1 MISALLFIAGMPVEA
16 AITAGPVV
24 VNIGIG
30 VFQEAR
36 AKQQLDRI
44 ALLRRPKATV
54 VRDGRERE
62 VDPSEIVLGDVVI
75 ARRGDQIVV
84 DGTIVGDARIELDE
98 LLLTGESDPV
108 SKQRGEQVFSGTAVV
123 SGTVAYQT
131 EKVGEATVA
140 NRLLTEARRMADDQT
155 PLQRGIATTIWAI
168 AGLVI
173 ATAAIVALTG
183 LPGNAV
189 GSTETLAA
197 AAVLVTLVP
206 QGLAIMITVTYA
218 AGSLR
223 VTRLGALVQRRN
235 AVELM
240 SRVDTLCLDKTGTL
254 TTQRISFRNAE
265 PLGTWAS
272 DSAGGASAS
281 DGSSIH
287 VLLGTLAR
295 STDAPNRTTDA
306 LAAAMPGAASAL
318 DDEIPFNSE
327 RRWSAARFSSAD
339 DATPPASVFVMGL
352 PPRSAPGSPAAKVR
366 SSGVPARSLPKVFA
380 SCWWRVRRMAARFVT
395 PAANRRCLSASS
407 RSPSCR
413 SSRSSVRTPAK
424 RSRRSRWPASSSR
437 SYRATIP
444 PRSRP
449 SPGRSGY
456 RSRAG
461 RPLAQSSSISTT
473 PRSRRQ
479 SLPQASSAGSSQA
492 SRRGSSA
499 HFGRAVATWR

>member
-1 MISALLFIAGMPVEA
+1 MTEALMEAERRPETAVAPALGLSDEEAAARRAAGQGNDAKVTTGRTYREILWQNAYLGINGPLIVISALLFIAGMPVEA

-24 VNIGIG
+24 VNIGVG

-98 LLLTGESDPV
+98 SLLTGESDPV
-108 SKQRGEQVFSGTAVV
+108 SKQRGEEVFSGTAVV

-183 LPGNAV
+183 LPGNSV

-235 AVELM
+235 AVESM

-272 DSAGGASAS
+272 ESASAAS
-281 DGSSIH
+281 ATDGSSIH

-339 DATPPASVFVMGL
+339 DATPPASVFVMG
-352 PPRSAPGSPAAKVR
+352 APAALGPRLAGGEGAVLGR
-366 SSGVPARSLPKVFA
+366 
-380 SCWWRVRRMAARFVT
+380 
-395 PAANRRCLSASS
+395 ASS
-407 RSPSCR
+407 IAAEG
-413 SSRSSVRTPAK
+413 VRVLLVA
-424 RSRRSRWPASSSR
+424 
-437 SYRATIP
+437 
-444 PRSRP
+444 
-449 SPGRSGY
+449 
-456 RSRAG
+456 RAG
-461 RPLAQSSSISTT
+461 GWLLAS
-473 PRSRRQ
+473 
-479 SLPQASSAGSSQA
+479 
-492 SRRGSSA
+492 
-499 HFGRAVATWR
+499 